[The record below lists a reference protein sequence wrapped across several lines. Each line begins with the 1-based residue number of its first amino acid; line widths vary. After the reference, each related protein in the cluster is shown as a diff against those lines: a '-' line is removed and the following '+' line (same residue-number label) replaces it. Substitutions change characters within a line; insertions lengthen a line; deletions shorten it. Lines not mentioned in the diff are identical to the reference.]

1 MILSAAAQ
9 PGSGRAWDLF
19 RASVIADVHGAPE
32 LSHDP
37 HRTPTMKGYPW
48 VFDQR
53 MPGGAQV
60 YSGVPRISL
69 RFTATQR
76 TARDTHEYRGF
87 LRVLRAL
94 NRP

>member
-1 MILSAAAQ
+1 MILSAAALL
-9 PGSGRAWDLF
+9 GSGRAWDLF
-19 RASVIADVHGAPE
+19 GARVIADVHGAPA

-60 YSGVPRISL
+60 YSGVPRIG
-69 RFTATQR
+69 
-76 TARDTHEYRGF
+76 TARDTIEYRGF
-87 LRVLRAL
+87 LGVLRAL